1 MDNFTCAS
9 GSWCYKLV
17 DKWEKVVNLVKNSKM
32 LIGEY
37 SHSFDDKNRLSLPA
51 KFRQE
56 MGKKVVLARGLDNS
70 VTIFTVKEWGKIAE
84 KLSNSSMLQV
94 DNRNFNR
101 FMFSGAV
108 EVVVDSIGRVLV
120 PDFLKEW
127 GKLGA
132 KVAIIGIQNRAEIW
146 NESIWRE
153 RKVEVEKQADALAE
167 KLGQMGIL

>member
-1 MDNFTCAS
+1 
-9 GSWCYKLV
+9 
-17 DKWEKVVNLVKNSKM
+17 M
-32 LIGEY
+32 LIGEFI
-37 SHSFDDKNRLSLPA
+37 HSLDDKNRLSLPA

-56 MGKKVVLARGLDNS
+56 MGKRVILARGLDHS
-70 VTIFTVKEWGKIAE
+70 VTIFTIKEWEKIAE
-84 KLSNSSMLQV
+84 KLSEPSMLQV

-108 EVVVDSIGRVLV
+108 EVGVDSIGRMLI

-127 GKLGA
+127 GKLGN

-146 NESIWRE
+146 NENAWRE
-153 RKVEVEKQADALAE
+153 RKAEVEKQADTLAE